1 MHIDGRQTEEA
12 RDDGEVS
19 DFALTTYGDGKNP
32 NKNRRKRTSLERE
45 RRLGWAGKKST
56 KQHHTDIS
64 RRRLKYRGM
73 MLGKE
78 VKGSGQ
84 REKNTGP
91 RKPPEKQSSKDKKE
105 EYTTRDE
112 KVSRRKYLRC
122 LILLRNQKAFEL
134 RLIIIAPDWRTVTN

>member
-1 MHIDGRQTEEA
+1 
-12 RDDGEVS
+12 
-19 DFALTTYGDGKNP
+19 
-32 NKNRRKRTSLERE
+32 
-45 RRLGWAGKKST
+45 
-56 KQHHTDIS
+56 
-64 RRRLKYRGM
+64 

-112 KVSRRKYLRC
+112 KVSRRKY
-122 LILLRNQKAFEL
+122 
-134 RLIIIAPDWRTVTN
+134 